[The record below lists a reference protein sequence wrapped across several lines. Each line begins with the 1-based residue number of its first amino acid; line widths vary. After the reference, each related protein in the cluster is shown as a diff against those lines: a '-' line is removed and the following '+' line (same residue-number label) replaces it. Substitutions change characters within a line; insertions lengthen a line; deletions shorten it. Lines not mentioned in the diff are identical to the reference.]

1 LDAEYWT
8 KQGIDKP
15 QLIEMFKAEYERVK
29 KDNPDL
35 PQDEIEMN
43 AQEDLKS
50 TIASYKKGGASMG
63 KGAVFGVS
71 GLFDYVRI
79 WKATQTKAYED
90 LVDGK
95 KKFVVLYFKDADG
108 KKTKKTYKTAAE
120 MISDKVVK
128 VVVDP
133 KTGEKKIIAL
143 DKRGGDKRGKAY
155 PESSNLATFIAVWVS
170 SLTKK
175 KYTVVATIGGEQ
187 GDSIVNPKCQSCGKD
202 SFDKVCTNTITVVDG
217 KGHKIKRECGAERE
231 GYEVPNILDACGTLT
246 SFALKMKTNDK
257 KELIGIEWA
266 QDQTKIIPGKKL
278 DIKMEFERKDGKIVK
293 NPQGQP
299 RKIYSGELMQ
309 WIPTEWTVTTKL
321 INDPWVKNKTMTG
334 SEAVKFWE
342 KYGGKAVFLIG
353 TLFDVGKVYYGN
365 RRGSIIDDT
374 TSAEGDDGQPIK
386 IPDHVFFRQMKNKI
400 GKKSLCVFVGKL
412 EREQNK
418 DFKTKKYQTA
428 KIKRKAKDGTI
439 TEEEV
444 PVYSKPYINISCV
457 IPIRAQ
463 ITEDEMVKKST
474 REDFE
479 MPDEDKKIVVK
490 TEEISEEDAAASV
503 KKIATSQEATKP
515 AEETTEETV
524 EETEETTSDDTEDA
538 QAKVNNAGG
547 DESDDSE
554 PDSEDEDTEED
565 VDESEPETS
574 EPPTKEDAAEAP
586 EEVESLEAVATVE
599 KKTKKKR
606 DYGK

>member
-1 LDAEYWT
+1 MSEFDTSFLDAEYWT

-15 QLIEMFKAEYERVK
+15 QLIEMFRAEYERVK
-29 KDNPDL
+29 KDNPEL
-35 PQDEIEMN
+35 PQDEVEIN

-63 KGAVFGVS
+63 KGVVFGVT
-71 GLFDYVRI
+71 GLFDYVRM
-79 WKATQTKAYED
+79 WKLTQKKAYED

-120 MISDKVVK
+120 MISDKVIK
-128 VVVDP
+128 VVTD
-133 KTGEKKIIAL
+133 KSGAKNIIPL
-143 DKRGGDKRGKAY
+143 DKRGGDKRGKVY
-155 PESSNLATFIAVWVS
+155 PESSNIAGFITVWVS

-175 KYTVVATIGGEQ
+175 RYTVEATIGGEQ

-202 SFDKVCTNTITVVDG
+202 SFEKICKNTVTVLDD
-217 KGHKIKRECGAERE
+217 KGHKIRKECGADRE
-231 GYEVPNILDACGTLT
+231 GYEVPDILDACGTVS

-293 NPQGQP
+293 NPQGQA
-299 RKIYSGELMQ
+299 KKVYSGELLN
-309 WIPTEWTVTTKL
+309 WIPTEMTLNTKMV
-321 INDPWVKNKTMTG
+321 NDVWNKNKTMTG
-334 SEAVKFWE
+334 TEAVKFWG

-353 TLFDVGKVYYGN
+353 TLFDVGKPYYGS

-386 IPDHVFFRQMKNKI
+386 IPDHVFFRQMNGKF
-400 GKKSLCVFVGKL
+400 GKKSVCLFVGKL
-412 EREQNK
+412 DREQNK
-418 DFKTKKYQTA
+418 DFKTKKRQTA

-444 PVYSKPYINISCV
+444 PVYAKPYINISCI
-457 IPIRAQ
+457 IPIKPQ
-463 ITEDEMVKKST
+463 ITEDEKSKP
-474 REDFE
+474 RIDLGVL
-479 MPDEDKKIVVK
+479 DEEEKKIVVK
-490 TEEISEEDAAASV
+490 TEEVSEEEAAAAV
-503 KKIATSQEATKP
+503 KKISETTES

-524 EETEETTSDDTEDA
+524 EETEEARSGDEQITDGESDDTEP
-538 QAKVNNAGG
+538 
-547 DESDDSE
+547 ESE
-554 PDSEDEDTEED
+554 TEDDTEED
-565 VDESEPETS
+565 VDEAEPETKA
-574 EPPTKEDAAEAP
+574 PATKEDAAEAP
-586 EEVESLEAVATVE
+586 EEVESLEDVDKVE

-606 DYGK
+606 DYGKTE